1 MDLSELQHIQ
11 ASRKHT
17 VKQPL
22 RTQARHANWNKL
34 SKRHLHYAST
44 FFKQLSSSVAVI
56 LLLGIY
62 LKEIIRNSVKHLCP
76 QETEIY
82 VQSPVLKAYL

>member
-1 MDLSELQHIQ
+1 MQIGTNFLKDI
-11 ASRKHT
+11 
-17 VKQPL
+17 
-22 RTQARHANWNKL
+22 
-34 SKRHLHYAST
+34 LHYAST
-44 FFKQLSSSVAVI
+44 FLKQLSSSVAVI

-82 VQSPVLKAYL
+82 VQSRVLKAYLWWRKKVRKHTRCPAKGAA